1 MGDSIYDK
9 MAKVSAKEIA
19 EAVEKGANL
28 SAEKRAAADVNN
40 DGQIDE
46 ADVEILAD
54 AQVKLANK
62 ISGAIVGM
70 ESLTDEEKKAA
81 ERNQDGHVN
90 LTDSYRLADDARAA
104 KGAAARIK
112 RAKTGKLT
120 PPGQ

>member
-1 MGDSIYDK
+1 MSNDSIYDK
-9 MAKVSAKEIA
+9 MNQVSAKEIA
-19 EAVEKGANL
+19 DAVEKNAAL
-28 SAEKRAAADVNN
+28 PAHKRAAADVNN

-46 ADVEILAD
+46 KDVELLAD
-54 AQVKLANK
+54 AQLKLANK

-70 ESLTDEEKKAA
+70 ETLTDEEKKAA

-112 RAKTGKLT
+112 RSKTGKLG
-120 PPGQ
+120 PL

>member
-1 MGDSIYDK
+1 
-9 MAKVSAKEIA
+9 MAQVSAKEIA
-19 EAVEKGANL
+19 DAVEKNAAL
-28 SAEKRAAADVNN
+28 PAHKRAAADVNN

-46 ADVEILAD
+46 KDVELLAD

-62 ISGAIVGM
+62 ISGAIIGM
-70 ESLTDEEKKAA
+70 EALTDEEKKAA

-112 RAKTGKLT
+112 RSKTGKLG
-120 PPGQ
+120 PI

>member
-19 EAVEKGANL
+19 EAVEKGASL

-40 DGQIDE
+40 DGQVDE
-46 ADVEILAD
+46 ADVEILAE

>member
-1 MGDSIYDK
+1 MGDSIYNS
-9 MAKVSAKEIA
+9 MAKVTAKEIA
-19 EAVEKGANL
+19 ESIEGSKAL
-28 SAEKRAAADVNN
+28 SADKRAAADIND

-46 ADVEILAD
+46 TDVELLAN

-70 ESLTDEEKKAA
+70 EELTPEERAVA
-81 ERNQDGHVN
+81 ERNNDGHVN

-112 RAKTGKLT
+112 RAKTGKLG
-120 PPGQ
+120 PL

>member
-1 MGDSIYDK
+1 MSDSIYDK

-19 EAVEKGANL
+19 EAVEKGQAL
-28 SAEKRAAADVNN
+28 SADKRAAADVNN
-40 DGQIDE
+40 DGRIDE

-112 RAKTGKLT
+112 RSKTGKLT

>member
-1 MGDSIYDK
+1 MGDNIYDK
-9 MAKVSAKEIA
+9 MSQVSAKEIA
-19 EAVEKGANL
+19 DAIEKDAAL
-28 SAEKRAAADVNN
+28 PAHKRAAADVNN

-46 ADVEILAD
+46 TDVELLAE

-70 ESLTDEEKKAA
+70 ETLSDDEKKAA
-81 ERNQDGHVN
+81 ERNQDGFVN

-120 PPGQ
+120 PPQ